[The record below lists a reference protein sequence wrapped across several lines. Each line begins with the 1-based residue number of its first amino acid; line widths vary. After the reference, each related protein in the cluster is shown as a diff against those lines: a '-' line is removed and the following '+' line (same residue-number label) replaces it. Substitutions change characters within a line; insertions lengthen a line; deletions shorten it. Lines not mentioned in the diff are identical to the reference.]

1 VESLFTKIPLDS
13 LLSLLNHHLPS
24 VCSSPEESSSIL
36 SFLHS
41 IITNN
46 TFFGGGHFYL
56 QKIGLAMGACMSSSL
71 ANIYLGLLESQ
82 ICQQLLPPVLIYKRY
97 MDDIFILF
105 DNENNSLNT
114 FLSFL
119 QCHNPSCHFHKFT
132 RQIQNKILSATI
144 SPEEDCVSFT
154 LLIQNSSKS
163 STKIHV
169 KIIHISPSVSKC
181 Q

>member
-1 VESLFTKIPLDS
+1 
-13 LLSLLNHHLPS
+13 
-24 VCSSPEESSSIL
+24 
-36 SFLHS
+36 
-41 IITNN
+41 
-46 TFFGGGHFYL
+46 
-56 QKIGLAMGACMSSSL
+56 MSSSL

-181 Q
+181 QWQKSIFSVKEVYKNINSHCKLKKIQTYSCKRIIFKIGRHVHPFHF